1 MASPELPDGREFRQM
16 RHDVDDAYRLLT
28 VVHKMVESTREA
40 VGTVS
45 AAQRRHDNRLE
56 EIQQSLDRQA
66 GRTDRTEDN
75 QRQQGERL
83 GQVDTRLG
91 RIEGTQREAY
101 RGHPARTGERLGRST
116 PGSAVSRAP
125 SENKASGSGRS
136 TPGSAAIEGTQREQG
151 ERLEEILTLLRGRSG

>member
-28 VVHKMVESTREA
+28 VVYKMVESTREA

-45 AAQRRHDNRLE
+45 AAQRRHDDRLE

-91 RIEGTQREAY
+91 RIEGTQQDQ
-101 RGHPARTGERLGRST
+101 GERLGQ
-116 PGSAVSRAP
+116 VDSRL
-125 SENKASGSGRS
+125 GR
-136 TPGSAAIEGTQREQG
+136 IEGTQQDQG